1 MPGFRLRA
9 GMTSESSTVALEK
22 QMAGGPL
29 EGVRVVDLTSVV
41 VGPLATQ
48 ILADHGAEVI
58 KVESKAGDLVRVMNG
73 KSVTP
78 GMGAKFLHLNRNKRS
93 IVLDLKQPA
102 GHAALMKLI
111 ERTDVLIWNVRP
123 PSMARLKLA
132 YGDVRAVNPKIIYCG
147 MFGFGQDGRYRDKPA
162 YDTIVQG
169 SAGMAALHHRAMG
182 EPRFVPMVVADKV
195 VGLIAV
201 QMIAMALY
209 RRTQTN
215 EGCAIEI
222 PMFENLAKFVL
233 EEHMYLKT
241 FEPPLGGT
249 GDPRLI
255 DPLGKPIPT
264 RDGWICISANTNDQ
278 AFAFFDAVGRPEL
291 KTDPRFS
298 SVPARFAHVK
308 EYFQIRMEAL
318 KTKTT
323 AEWLE
328 ILDRAD
334 VPAMPYH
341 TLDSVLDD
349 PHLKDVGFFEMKDHP
364 TEGRTRSMR
373 LPNKWSCGTRRDWS
387 PAPKLGQQSVE
398 ILREVGYAD
407 AEIDAMIASGV
418 TVDGRIGK
426 Q

>member
-1 MPGFRLRA
+1 
-9 GMTSESSTVALEK
+9 
-22 QMAGGPL
+22 MAGGPL

-102 GHAALMKLI
+102 GHAALMKLV
-111 ERTDVLIWNVRP
+111 ERADVMIWNVRP
-123 PSMARLKLA
+123 PSMARMRLA
-132 YGDVRAVNPKIIYCG
+132 YDDVRAVNPKIIYCG

-209 RRTQTN
+209 RRTQTG

-264 RDGWICISANTNDQ
+264 QDGWICISANTNDQ

-308 EYFQIRMEAL
+308 EYFEIRMEAL
-318 KTKTT
+318 KTRTT
-323 AEWLE
+323 AEWLD
-328 ILDRAD
+328 ILERAD
-334 VPAMPYH
+334 VPCMPYH
-341 TLDSVLDD
+341 TLDSVLED
-349 PHLKDVGFFEMKDHP
+349 PHLHDVGFFEIKDHP

-373 LPNKWSCGTRRDWS
+373 LPNKWSCGTRRDWN
-387 PAPKLGQQSVE
+387 PAPKLGQQSIE

-407 AEIDAMIASGV
+407 AEIDAMIASGI
-418 TVDGRIGK
+418 TIDGGIDK
-426 Q
+426 QQ

>member
-1 MPGFRLRA
+1 
-9 GMTSESSTVALEK
+9 
-22 QMAGGPL
+22 MAGGPL
-29 EGVRVVDLTSVV
+29 EGVRIVDLTSVV

-58 KVESKAGDLVRVMNG
+58 KVESKAGDLVRNMNG
-73 KSVTP
+73 RSVTP

-93 IVLDLKQPA
+93 IVLDLKQAA
-102 GHAALMKLI
+102 GHAALMKLV
-111 ERTDVLIWNVRP
+111 ERSDVMIWNVRP
-123 PSMARLKLA
+123 PAMARLKLA
-132 YGDVRAVNPKIIYCG
+132 YDDVRAVNPGLIYCG

-162 YDTIVQG
+162 YDTIIQG
-169 SAGMAALHHRAMG
+169 SGGMAALHHCAMG

-209 RRTQTN
+209 RRAKTGT
-215 EGCAIEI
+215 GCSIEI
-222 PMFENLAKFVL
+222 PMFENLVKFVL
-233 EEHMYLKT
+233 EEHMYLRT
-241 FEPPLGGT
+241 FDPPLGGT

-255 DPLGKPIPT
+255 DPLNKPLPT
-264 RDGWICISANTNDQ
+264 RDGWICISANTNEQ

-291 KTDPRFS
+291 KTDPRFC

-308 EYFQIRMEAL
+308 EYFEIRMEAL
-318 KTKTT
+318 RSKTT

-328 ILDRAD
+328 IFDRDD

-341 TLDSVLDD
+341 TLDGVLDD

-373 LPNKWSCGTRRDWS
+373 LPNKWSCGVRRDWS

-398 ILREVGYAD
+398 LLREAGYGD
-407 AEIDAMIASGV
+407 TEIEKMIADGV
-418 TVDGRIGK
+418 TLDGRIR
-426 Q
+426 

>member
-1 MPGFRLRA
+1 
-9 GMTSESSTVALEK
+9 
-22 QMAGGPL
+22 MAGGPL

-58 KVESKAGDLVRVMNG
+58 KVEAKTGDLVRNLNG

-102 GHAALMKLI
+102 GYAALEKLLA
-111 ERTDVLIWNVRP
+111 RADVMIWNNRP
-123 PSMARLKLA
+123 PSMARMKLS
-132 YGDVRAVNPKIIYCG
+132 YDDVRAINPQIIYCG

-162 YDTIVQG
+162 YDTIIQG
-169 SAGMAALHHRAMG
+169 SGGMSAIQHRALG

-195 VGLIAV
+195 TGLVAV

-209 RRTQTN
+209 GRSRTG
-215 EGCAIEI
+215 EGCSIEI
-222 PMFENLAKFVL
+222 PMFENMVKFVL

-241 FEPPLGGT
+241 FVPPLGET

-255 DPLGKPIPT
+255 DPLGKPVPT
-264 RDGWICISANTNDQ
+264 KDGWICLSANTQ
-278 AFAFFDAVGRPEL
+278 KQVFAFFDAIGRPEL
-291 KTDPRFS
+291 KADPRFS
-298 SVPARFAHVK
+298 TVPARFANVNA
-308 EYFQIRMEAL
+308 YFEVRFEAM
-318 KTKTT
+318 KAKTT
-323 AEWLE
+323 AEWVE
-328 ILDRAD
+328 IFDRAD

-341 TLDSVLDD
+341 TLDSLLAD
-349 PHLKDVGFFEMKDHP
+349 PHLADVGFFELKEHP

-373 LPNKWSCGTRRDWS
+373 LPNKWSTGVRRDWA

-398 ILREVGYAD
+398 ILREIGCSED
-407 AEIDAMIASGV
+407 EIAAMIAVGA
-418 TVDGRIGK
+418 TVDGSLK
-426 Q
+426 DS

>member
-1 MPGFRLRA
+1 
-9 GMTSESSTVALEK
+9 
-22 QMAGGPL
+22 MAGGPL
-29 EGVRVVDLTSVV
+29 EGVRIVDLTSVV

-58 KVESKAGDLVRVMNG
+58 KVESRAGDLVRNMNG
-73 KSVTP
+73 RSVTP

-111 ERTDVLIWNVRP
+111 ERSDVMIWNVRP
-123 PSMARLKLA
+123 PAMARLKLA
-132 YGDVRAVNPKIIYCG
+132 YDDVRAVNPGLIYCG

-162 YDTIVQG
+162 YDTIIQG
-169 SAGMAALHHRAMG
+169 SGGMAALHHRAMG

-209 RRTQTN
+209 RRAKIGA
-215 EGCAIEI
+215 GCSIEI
-222 PMFENLAKFVL
+222 PMFENLVKFVL
-233 EEHMYLKT
+233 EEHMYLRT
-241 FEPPLGGT
+241 FDPPLGET
-249 GDPRLI
+249 GDPRLL
-255 DPLGKPIPT
+255 DPLNKPLPT
-264 RDGWICISANTNDQ
+264 KDGWICISANTNEQ
-278 AFAFFDAVGRPEL
+278 AFAFFDAAGRPEL
-291 KTDPRFS
+291 KTDPRFC

-308 EYFQIRMEAL
+308 EYFEIRRQAL
-318 KTKTT
+318 KAKTT

-328 ILDRAD
+328 IFDRDD

-349 PHLKDVGFFEMKDHP
+349 PHLREVGFFEMKDHP

-373 LPNKWSCGTRRDWS
+373 LPSKWSCGTRRDWS

-398 ILREVGYAD
+398 LLREVGYSD
-407 AEIDAMIASGV
+407 AEIEKLIADGV
-418 TVDGRIGK
+418 TLDGRIAK
-426 Q
+426 SP

>member
-1 MPGFRLRA
+1 
-9 GMTSESSTVALEK
+9 
-22 QMAGGPL
+22 MAGGPL
-29 EGVRVVDLTSVV
+29 EGVRIVDLTSVV

-58 KVESKAGDLVRVMNG
+58 KVESKSGDLVRNMNG

-102 GHAALMKLI
+102 GHAALLKLVA
-111 ERTDVLIWNVRP
+111 RADVLIWNVRP
-123 PSMARLKLA
+123 PAMARLKLA
-132 YGDVRAVNPKIIYCG
+132 YGDVRAVNPGIIYCG

-162 YDTIVQG
+162 YDTIIQG
-169 SAGMAALHHRAMG
+169 SGGMAALHHRAMG

-209 RRTQTN
+209 RCAKTG
-215 EGCAIEI
+215 EGCSIEI
-222 PMFENLAKFVL
+222 PMFENLVKFVL

-241 FEPPLGGT
+241 FDPPLGET
-249 GDPRLI
+249 GDPRLL

-264 RDGWICISANTNDQ
+264 KDGWICISANTNDQ

-291 KTDPRFS
+291 KADPRFC

-308 EYFQIRMEAL
+308 EYFEIRIEAL
-318 KTKTT
+318 KTRTT

-328 ILDRAD
+328 IFDAAD

-349 PHLKDVGFFEMKDHP
+349 PHLKEVGFFEMKDHP

-373 LPNKWSCGTRRDWS
+373 LPNRWSCGTRQNWS

-398 ILREVGYAD
+398 ILREAGYSD
-407 AEIDAMIASGV
+407 AEIEKMVTAGV
-418 TVDGRIGK
+418 TLDGRIK
-426 Q
+426 